1 VLTTYRFQVHP
12 EFGLDR
18 VTDLLHHVVA
28 LGASHIYLS
37 PIFEA
42 RAGSTHGYDVTDPTR
57 VREEIGG
64 DAAFERLVRD
74 THRCGLGILLDI
86 VPNHM
91 AASEENPW
99 LRDVLEI
106 GDGSRYR
113 KHFDLSW
120 RADPAEPRL
129 ALPILGRPLEEA
141 IDEGEIT
148 VEADELGFALRYYAR
163 RLPLDPRSLALLLGD
178 DLAAALGVLE
188 SARDESADA
197 AAAEQAR
204 ERVADGLR
212 GNPPLRT
219 RVTESLDRVN
229 ALPGPARRHTLLA
242 LIARQA
248 YVPVFWRE
256 IDSRLA
262 YRRFFDITDL
272 IGVRVE
278 DEAVFEDTHRRLLD
292 WVRTGAVNALR
303 IDHVD
308 GLLDPT
314 GYLSRLRAACAKN
327 APQAATPIVVEK
339 ILAHDEPLPAGWPID
354 GTTGYEFM
362 NALNGL
368 FIEPSGLER
377 ITEWYRE
384 LTGIE
389 GSFDDIVYEKKRLVL
404 QDLFAGEWRV
414 IARELLALMEPGTG
428 SDTDPRHHP
437 LARALFEVTAC
448 LRVYRTYTRTT
459 DSVEAADRARI
470 DAAVAEARGRSPGT
484 PPDALERI
492 RALLLLEP
500 APDTDAH
507 AEARLRWLMRWQQ
520 VTGPAMAKGLEDTAL
535 YTFYPLASANDVGG
549 EADAERA
556 VRSPES
562 LHRFLME
569 RAGTP
574 LTMNA
579 TSTHDTKR
587 SEDVRARLNV
597 LSEIPGDWIERVE
610 RWRRLNRRFGGSG
623 VPTPN
628 EEYLLYQSI
637 VGAWPADEVGR
648 GDFVARMQRYMEKA
662 LREAKASTNWLV
674 PDEAHE
680 SAVATFIERILDEAS
695 NAEFVRDV
703 DTFVARIA
711 PFGVLNSLAQVIIKA
726 WAPGVPDFYQG
737 TESWA
742 FDLVDPDNRRPVD
755 FDARAGAVRTA
766 DQLLRELAAGG
777 GDPGGAARMLAR
789 WADGRIKV
797 LVTAA
802 ALRERAAAPA
812 VFTGGGAFHPLE
824 ATGPKAA
831 HLFGFARATAGDWR
845 AAVVPRH
852 AVGLGSAAPV
862 GRDVW
867 GDSAVRLP
875 KGAPRAWRN
884 VLTGESI
891 TAVNGSLDIG
901 TLFATL
907 PFALLRP
914 AG

>member
-1 VLTTYRFQVHP
+1 LLTTYRFQVNA

-18 VTDLLHHVVA
+18 VADLIQHVAA
-28 LGASHIYLS
+28 LGASHLYLS

-42 RAGSTHGYDVTDPTR
+42 REGSTHGYDVTDPTR
-57 VREEIGG
+57 VRGAIGG
-64 DAAFERLVRD
+64 DAAFERLIREAQ
-74 THRCGLGILLDI
+74 RCGLGILLDI

-99 LRDVLEI
+99 LRDVLEL
-106 GDGSRYR
+106 GDESRYAE
-113 KHFDLSW
+113 HFDLSW

-141 IDEGEIT
+141 IEEGEIT
-148 VEADELGFALRYYAR
+148 VEADDAGIALRYYAR
-163 RLPLDPRSLALLLGD
+163 RLPLDPRSWFVLLGD
-178 DLAAALGVLE
+178 DLAAEIGVPGRGRGVGTDAIDAAE
-188 SARDESADA
+188 RARTRLADA
-197 AAAEQAR
+197 MRADSPMRAGITAALE
-204 ERVADGLR
+204 G
-212 GNPPLRT
+212 
-219 RVTESLDRVN
+219 VN
-229 ALPGPARRHTLLA
+229 ALPAAARREFLLD
-242 LIARQA
+242 LIGQQA
-248 YVPVFWRE
+248 FVPVFWRD

-278 DEAVFEDTHRRLLD
+278 DEAVFEDTHRKLLE
-292 WVRTGAVNALR
+292 WVRIGAVNALR

-314 GYLSRLRAACAKN
+314 GYLVRLRAACAAS
-327 APQAATPIVVEK
+327 APGAATPIVVEK
-339 ILAHDEPLPAGWPID
+339 ILAHDEPLPAEWPVD

-362 NALNGL
+362 NALNGV
-368 FIEPSGLER
+368 FIDPSGLEH
-377 ITEWYRE
+377 ITGWYRE
-384 LTGIE
+384 QTGLE

-404 QDLFAGEWRV
+404 RDLFAGEWRV
-414 IARELLALMEPGTG
+414 IARELLELTG
-428 SDTDPRHHP
+428 SDSEGDADPREHP

-448 LRVYRTYTRTT
+448 LRVYRTYTRSTG
-459 DSVEAADRARI
+459 SVAAPDRARI
-470 DAAVAEARGRSPGT
+470 EAAVEEARRRSPDT
-484 PPDALERI
+484 PAAALDRI

-500 APDTDAH
+500 APGTVAPKDTC
-507 AEARLRWLMRWQQ
+507 LRWLMRWQQ

-549 EADAERA
+549 EADAQRA

-562 LHRFLME
+562 LLRFLAE
-569 RAGTP
+569 RGSTP

-597 LSEIPGDWIERVE
+597 LSEIPGEWIERVE
-610 RWRRLNRRFGGSG
+610 RWRALNRRFGGDG

-637 VGAWPADEVGR
+637 VGAWPADDFSR
-648 GDFVARMQRYMEKA
+648 GDFTGRMQRYMEKA
-662 LREAKASTNWLV
+662 LREAKASTTWLEPV
-674 PDEAHE
+674 EAHE
-680 SAVATFIERILDEAS
+680 SAVAAFIERILDERS
-695 NAEFVRDV
+695 NAEFVRDA
-703 DTFVARIA
+703 DAFVARIA
-711 PFGVLNSLAQVIIKA
+711 PFGVLNSLGQVIIKA

-755 FDARAGAVRTA
+755 FDARAAAVRTA

-812 VFTGGGAFHPLE
+812 VFTGGAFHPLE

-831 HLFGFARATAGDWR
+831 HLFGFARAATGDWR

-852 AVGLGSAAPV
+852 AVGLGSAAPI

-875 KGAPRAWRN
+875 SGAPREWRN
-884 VLTGESI
+884 VLTGEVVK
-891 TAVNGSLDIG
+891 AANGALEAG
-901 TLFATL
+901 ALFETVPL
-907 PFALLRP
+907 ALLRP
-914 AG
+914 AR